1 MSEMKNTLMRIN
13 GKSGLAEE
21 KINKLE
27 DGAMRTMK

>member
-1 MSEMKNTLMRIN
+1 MSEMKNTLIRIN

-27 DGAMRTMK
+27 DRAI

>member
-1 MSEMKNTLMRIN
+1 MKNTLIRIN

-27 DGAMRTMK
+27 DRAMGAMK